1 DNGLVKLREALAHRM
16 VVSGGLQAMLQ
27 AAIVDGVS
35 FDPFS
40 FCQDGRAASEVD
52 VGRGEIV
59 DALVVSAVVV
69 VSDEGLDLSFEVA
82 WQEVVFQQD
91 AVLEG
96 LVPALDLALG
106 HGMVRGTANMFDFA
120 ITEPFGQVA

>member
-1 DNGLVKLREALAHRM
+1 M

-40 FCQDGRAASEVD
+40 FCLEGRAASEVD

-59 DALVVSAVVV
+59 DALGVSAVDVV
-69 VSDEGLDLSFEVA
+69 GDVGLDLGFGVA
-82 WQEVVFQQD
+82 WQTVVFPLD
-91 AVLEG
+91 AGREG
-96 LVPALDLALG
+96 VVPGFVPAPCSG
-106 HGMVRGTANMFDFA
+106 IVRDTTDFSD
-120 ITEPFGQVA
+120 F